1 MNIGLRELRKY
12 GLKNNYLQNY
22 SKWRNH
28 KVQMV
33 NLVPISSDIYDL
45 KENLKWETLKGKS

>member
-1 MNIGLRELRKY
+1 MNIED
-12 GLKNNYLQNY
+12 
-22 SKWRNH
+22 
-28 KVQMV
+28 KVVLDLLNKLIITNRLNKSQVLQMV